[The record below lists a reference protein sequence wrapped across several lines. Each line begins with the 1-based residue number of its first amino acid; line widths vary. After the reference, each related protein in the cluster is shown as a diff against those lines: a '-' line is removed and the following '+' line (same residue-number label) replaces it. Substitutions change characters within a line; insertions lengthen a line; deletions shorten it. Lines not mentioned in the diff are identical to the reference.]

1 MLALMKSL
9 MNSIFGKI
17 IVMIII
23 AGMAFWGADSA
34 WTTMSTGLGSNLA
47 AAGPRGIDMTTLD
60 RRVEN
65 LLRNLNANSE
75 KPITKAEAADQGIVD
90 QVFELEKA
98 KIVNLGYAGAIGVE
112 PSTNAV
118 VEQLK
123 TIDAFKNPLTGELDL
138 NTYREVLYQN
148 RFTKEEYEQQVSDD
162 LTLKTL
168 GEAASAA
175 IYPPQILAS
184 IQALYIG
191 ETRDVSW
198 FILDASEAPEPDAPT
213 DEEVRAFYDENLTAL
228 EQPERRAIDMLRVS
242 ADDFLADV
250 TVTEQEIATIYEA
263 TKSERFSEP
272 DQRTYIELYFAD
284 RDTARAAFGLL
295 AGGADPAG
303 LSGVLSSETKTGYRE
318 SVSDTALADAMFGP
332 GKQSGALFGPREV
345 DDRWLVAR
353 LVSVQRG
360 AVFPIE
366 TVSEEI
372 RDELARERAQV
383 LFFEKLDTLDR
394 SIGAGYPLAQIAS
407 ELPVPVMSFVPVD
420 QTGVTED
427 GVTITGLTQA
437 RDAFS
442 DAFRI
447 NAGDVSA
454 RFDGEE
460 AVYLTSPRAIIAPST
475 PEFETIKE
483 DIRQTLVAQREANA
497 MQSYADSVVE
507 KLKSGE
513 TTLTAA
519 ATAADTVVESPS
531 VPVTRITAEESGLPS
546 PAINAIFSGSE
557 GDVYSYPNRSGDMF
571 MIVQLNT
578 IAPPSDAALE
588 VLGTQATA
596 SLNQS
601 LRDDIRFATDA
612 EIRNAIKLNV
622 NDNAIV
628 AYKKSIATEQ

>member
-1 MLALMKSL
+1 MKRL

-17 IVMIII
+17 VVMIII
-23 AGMAFWGADSA
+23 AGMAFWGADQA
-34 WTTMSTGLGSNLA
+34 WTTMNTGLGSNLA

-65 LLRNLNANSE
+65 LLRNLNANAD
-75 KPITKAEAADQGIVD
+75 KPITKSEAAEQGIVD

-98 KIVNLGYAGAIGVE
+98 KIVSLGYAASIGIE
-112 PSTNAV
+112 PSTSAI

-123 TIDAFKNPLTGELDL
+123 TVDAFKNPLTGELDL

-175 IYPPQILAS
+175 IYPPQILAG
-184 IQALYIG
+184 IQARFIG

-198 FILDASEAPEPDAPT
+198 FILDASRAPTPDAPT
-213 DEEVRAFYDENLTAL
+213 DEEIRAFYDENLAAL

-242 ADDFLADV
+242 ADDFLSNV

-295 AGGADPAG
+295 AGGADPVT
-303 LSGVLSSETKTGYRE
+303 LPGVLSSETKTGNRE

-345 DDRWLVAR
+345 EGRWLVAR

-407 ELPVPVMSFVPVD
+407 ELPVPVMSFAPVD
-420 QTGVTED
+420 QTGITED
-427 GVTITGLTQA
+427 GVTLTGLTAA

-454 RFDGEE
+454 RYDGDE
-460 AVYLTSPRAIIAPST
+460 AVYLTSPRAVIAPST
-475 PEFETIKE
+475 PEFDTIRE
-483 DIRQTLVAQREANA
+483 DIRQTLVAQRAANA

-513 TTLTAA
+513 TSLAA
-519 ATAADTVVESPS
+519 AAAEADTVVESPV

-546 PAINAIFSGSE
+546 PAISAIFSGHE
-557 GDVYSYPNRSGDMF
+557 GDVYSYPNRTGNMF

-596 SLNQS
+596 SLNQA
-601 LRDDIRFATDA
+601 LRDDIRFAADA
-612 EIRNAIKLNV
+612 EIRKAIKLKV

-628 AYKKSIATEQ
+628 AYKKSIATDQ

>member
-1 MLALMKSL
+1 MLALMKRL

-17 IVMIII
+17 VVMIII
-23 AGMAFWGADSA
+23 AGMAFWGADQA
-34 WTTMSTGLGSNLA
+34 WTTMNTGLGSNLA
-47 AAGPRGIDMTTLD
+47 AAGPRGIDMTALD

-65 LLRNLNANSE
+65 LLRNLNASAD
-75 KPITKAEAADQGIVD
+75 KPITKSEAVQQGIVD
-90 QVFELEKA
+90 QVFELEKS
-98 KIVNLGYAGAIGVE
+98 KIVSLGYAASIGIA
-112 PSTNAV
+112 PSTSAI

-123 TIDAFKNPLTGELDL
+123 TVDAFKNPLTGELDL

-168 GEAASAA
+168 DEAASAA
-175 IYPPQILAS
+175 TYPPQILAG
-184 IQALYIG
+184 IQARFIG

-198 FILDASEAPEPDAPT
+198 FILDASRAPTPDAPT
-213 DEEVRAFYDENLTAL
+213 DEEIRAFYDENLAAL

-242 ADDFLADV
+242 ADDFLSNV
-250 TVTEQEIATIYEA
+250 TVSEQEIATIYEA

-272 DQRTYIELYFAD
+272 DQRTYITLYFAD

-295 AGGADPAG
+295 AGGADPAT
-303 LSGVLSSETKTGYRE
+303 LPGVLSSETRTGSRE

-345 DDRWLVAR
+345 DGRWLVAR
-353 LVSVQRG
+353 LVSVQPG

-366 TVSEEI
+366 TVTEVI

-383 LFFEKLDTLDR
+383 LFYEKLDTLDR

-407 ELPVPVMSFVPVD
+407 ELPVPVMSFAPVD
-420 QTGVTED
+420 QTGFTQD
-427 GVTITGLTQA
+427 GVTLAGLTAA

-454 RFDGEE
+454 RYDGDA
-460 AVYLTSPRAIIAPST
+460 AVYLTSPRSVIAPST
-475 PEFETIKE
+475 PEFDTIRE
-483 DIRQTLVAQREANA
+483 DIRQTLVAQRAANA
-497 MQSYADSVVE
+497 MQSYADSVVGA
-507 KLKSGE
+507 LKSGE
-513 TTLTAA
+513 TSLAA
-519 ATAADTVVESPS
+519 AAAEADTVVETPI

-546 PAINAIFSGSE
+546 PAITAIFSGRE
-557 GDVYSYPNRSGDMF
+557 GDVYSYPNRMGNMF

-578 IAPPSDAALE
+578 IAPPSDAALA

-596 SLNQS
+596 SLSQA
-601 LRDDIRFATDA
+601 LRDDIRFAADA
-612 EIRNAIKLNV
+612 EIRKAIKLKV

-628 AYKKSIATEQ
+628 TYKKSIATDQ

>member
-1 MLALMKSL
+1 MKSL

-47 AAGPRGIDMTTLD
+47 AAGPRGIDLTTLD

-98 KIVNLGYAGAIGVE
+98 KIVNLGYAGAIGVK

-123 TIDAFKNPLTGELDL
+123 TVDAFKNPLTGELDL

-213 DEEVRAFYDENLTAL
+213 DEEIRAFYDENLTAL

-303 LSGVLSSETKTGYRE
+303 LPGVLSSETKTGYRE

-407 ELPVPVMSFVPVD
+407 ELPVPVMSFAPVD
-420 QTGVTED
+420 QTGMTED

-475 PEFETIKE
+475 PEFDTIKN

>member
-1 MLALMKSL
+1 MLALMKRL

-17 IVMIII
+17 VVMIII
-23 AGMAFWGADSA
+23 AGMAFWGADQA
-34 WTTMSTGLGSNLA
+34 WTTMNTGLGSNLA

-65 LLRNLNANSE
+65 LLRNLNANAD
-75 KPITKAEAADQGIVD
+75 KPITKSEAAEQGIVD

-98 KIVNLGYAGAIGVE
+98 KIVSLGYAASIGIE
-112 PSTNAV
+112 PSTSAI

-123 TIDAFKNPLTGELDL
+123 TVDAFKNPLTGELDL

-175 IYPPQILAS
+175 IYPPQILAG
-184 IQALYIG
+184 IQARFIG

-198 FILDASEAPEPDAPT
+198 FILDASRAPTPDAPT
-213 DEEVRAFYDENLTAL
+213 DEEIRAFYDENLAAL

-242 ADDFLADV
+242 ADDFLSNV

-295 AGGADPAG
+295 AGGADPVT
-303 LSGVLSSETKTGYRE
+303 LPGVLSSETKTGNRE

-345 DDRWLVAR
+345 EGRWLVAR

-407 ELPVPVMSFVPVD
+407 ELPVPVMSFAPVD
-420 QTGVTED
+420 QTGITED
-427 GVTITGLTQA
+427 GVTLTGLTAA

-454 RFDGEE
+454 RYDGDE
-460 AVYLTSPRAIIAPST
+460 AVYLTSPRAVIAPST
-475 PEFETIKE
+475 PEFDTIRE
-483 DIRQTLVAQREANA
+483 DIRQTLVAQRAANA

-513 TTLTAA
+513 TSLAA
-519 ATAADTVVESPS
+519 AAAEADTVVESPV

-546 PAINAIFSGSE
+546 PAISAIFSGRE
-557 GDVYSYPNRSGDMF
+557 GDVYSYPNRTGNMF

-596 SLNQS
+596 SLNQA
-601 LRDDIRFATDA
+601 LRDDIRFAADA
-612 EIRNAIKLNV
+612 EIRKAIKLKV

-628 AYKKSIATEQ
+628 AYKKSIATDQ

>member
-1 MLALMKSL
+1 MKSL

-47 AAGPRGIDMTTLD
+47 AAGPRGIDLTTLD

-123 TIDAFKNPLTGELDL
+123 TVDAFKNPLTGELDL

-213 DEEVRAFYDENLTAL
+213 DEEIRTFYDENLTAL

-303 LSGVLSSETKTGYRE
+303 LPGVLSSETKTGYRE

-407 ELPVPVMSFVPVD
+407 ELPVPVMSFAPVD
-420 QTGVTED
+420 QTGMTED

-475 PEFETIKE
+475 PEFDTIKN

>member
-1 MLALMKSL
+1 MKSL

-65 LLRNLNANSE
+65 LLRNLNANAD
-75 KPITKAEAADQGIVD
+75 KPITKSEAADQGIVD

-98 KIVNLGYAGAIGVE
+98 KIVNLGYAGTIGVE

-123 TIDAFKNPLTGELDL
+123 TVDAFKNPLTGELDL

-148 RFTKEEYEQQVSDD
+148 RFTKDEYEQQVSDD

-213 DEEVRAFYDENLTAL
+213 DEEIRAFYDENLTAL

-295 AGGADPAG
+295 AGGADPATLPG
-303 LSGVLSSETKTGYRE
+303 ILSSETKTGARE
-318 SVSDTALADAMFGP
+318 SIEDTAFADAMFGP

-345 DDRWLVAR
+345 DGRWLVAR
-353 LVSVQRG
+353 LVSVQPG

-366 TVSEEI
+366 TVTEVI

-407 ELPVPVMSFVPVD
+407 ELPVPVMSFAPVD
-420 QTGVTED
+420 QTGITED
-427 GVTITGLTQA
+427 GVTITGLTEA

-475 PEFETIKE
+475 PEFDTIKE
-483 DIRQTLVAQREANA
+483 DIRQTLVARREANA

-546 PAINAIFSGSE
+546 PAISAIFSGSE
-557 GDVYSYPNRSGDMF
+557 GDVYSYPNRTGDMF

>member
-1 MLALMKSL
+1 MLALMKRL

-17 IVMIII
+17 VVMIII
-23 AGMAFWGADSA
+23 AGMAFWGADQA
-34 WTTMSTGLGSNLA
+34 WTTMNTGLGSNLA

-65 LLRNLNANSE
+65 LLRNLNANAD
-75 KPITKAEAADQGIVD
+75 KPITKSEAAEQGIVD

-98 KIVNLGYAGAIGVE
+98 KIVSLGYAASIGIE
-112 PSTNAV
+112 PSTSAI

-123 TIDAFKNPLTGELDL
+123 TVDAFKNPLTGELDL

-175 IYPPQILAS
+175 TYPPQILAG
-184 IQALYIG
+184 IQARFIG

-198 FILDASEAPEPDAPT
+198 FILDASRAPTPDAPT
-213 DEEVRAFYDENLTAL
+213 DEEIRAFYDENLAAL

-242 ADDFLADV
+242 ADDFLSNV

-295 AGGADPAG
+295 AGGADPAT
-303 LSGVLSSETKTGYRE
+303 LPGVLSSETKTGNRE

-345 DDRWLVAR
+345 EGRWLVAR
-353 LVSVQRG
+353 LVSIQRG

-407 ELPVPVMSFVPVD
+407 ELPVPVMSFAPVD
-420 QTGVTED
+420 QTGITED
-427 GVTITGLTQA
+427 GVTLTGLTAA

-454 RFDGEE
+454 RYDGDE
-460 AVYLTSPRAIIAPST
+460 AVYLTSPRAVIAPST
-475 PEFETIKE
+475 PEFDTIRE
-483 DIRQTLVAQREANA
+483 DIRQTLVAQRAANA

-513 TTLTAA
+513 TSLAA
-519 ATAADTVVESPS
+519 AAAEADTVVESPS

-546 PAINAIFSGSE
+546 PAISAIFSGRE
-557 GDVYSYPNRSGDMF
+557 GDVYSYPNRTGNMF

-596 SLNQS
+596 SLNQA
-601 LRDDIRFATDA
+601 LRDDIRFAADA
-612 EIRNAIKLNV
+612 EIRKAIKLKV

-628 AYKKSIATEQ
+628 AYKKSIATDQ

>member
-1 MLALMKSL
+1 MKRL

-17 IVMIII
+17 VVMIII
-23 AGMAFWGADSA
+23 AGMAFWGADQA
-34 WTTMSTGLGSNLA
+34 WTTMNTGLGSNLA

-65 LLRNLNANSE
+65 LLRNLNANAD
-75 KPITKAEAADQGIVD
+75 KPITKSEAAEQGIVD

-98 KIVNLGYAGAIGVE
+98 KIVSLGYAASIGIE
-112 PSTNAV
+112 PSTSAI

-123 TIDAFKNPLTGELDL
+123 TVDAFKNPLTGELDL

-175 IYPPQILAS
+175 TYPPQILAG
-184 IQALYIG
+184 IQARFIG

-198 FILDASEAPEPDAPT
+198 FILDASRAPTPDAPT
-213 DEEVRAFYDENLTAL
+213 DEEIRAFYDENLAAL

-242 ADDFLADV
+242 ADDFLSNV

-295 AGGADPAG
+295 AGGADPAT
-303 LSGVLSSETKTGYRE
+303 LPGVLSSETKTGNRE

-345 DDRWLVAR
+345 EGRWLVAR

-407 ELPVPVMSFVPVD
+407 ELPVPVMSFAPVD
-420 QTGVTED
+420 QTGITED
-427 GVTITGLTQA
+427 GVTLTGLTAA

-454 RFDGEE
+454 RYDGDE
-460 AVYLTSPRAIIAPST
+460 AVYLTSPRAVIAPST
-475 PEFETIKE
+475 PEFDTIRE
-483 DIRQTLVAQREANA
+483 DIRQTLVAQRAANA
-497 MQSYADSVVE
+497 MQSYAESVVE

-513 TTLTAA
+513 TSLAA
-519 ATAADTVVESPS
+519 AAAEADTVVESPS

-546 PAINAIFSGSE
+546 PAISAIFSGRE
-557 GDVYSYPNRSGDMF
+557 GDVYSYPNRTGNMF

-596 SLNQS
+596 SLNQA
-601 LRDDIRFATDA
+601 LRDDIRFAADA
-612 EIRNAIKLNV
+612 EIRKAIKLKV

-628 AYKKSIATEQ
+628 AYKKSIATDQ

>member
-47 AAGPRGIDMTTLD
+47 AAGPRGIDLTTLD

-98 KIVNLGYAGAIGVE
+98 KIVNLGYAGAIGVK

-123 TIDAFKNPLTGELDL
+123 TVDAFKNPLTGELDL

-213 DEEVRAFYDENLTAL
+213 DEEIRAFYDENLTAL

-303 LSGVLSSETKTGYRE
+303 LPGVLSSETKTGYRE

-407 ELPVPVMSFVPVD
+407 ELPVPVMSFAPVD
-420 QTGVTED
+420 QTGMTED

-475 PEFETIKE
+475 PEFDTIKN

>member
-1 MLALMKSL
+1 MKSL

-98 KIVNLGYAGAIGVE
+98 KIVNLGYAGTIGVE

-123 TIDAFKNPLTGELDL
+123 TVDAFKNPLTGELDL

-303 LSGVLSSETKTGYRE
+303 LPGVLSSETKTGYRE

-407 ELPVPVMSFVPVD
+407 ELPVPVMSFAPVD
-420 QTGVTED
+420 QTGITED

>member
-65 LLRNLNANSE
+65 LLRNLNANAD
-75 KPITKAEAADQGIVD
+75 KPITKSEAADQGIVD

-98 KIVNLGYAGAIGVE
+98 KIVNLGYAGTIGVE

-123 TIDAFKNPLTGELDL
+123 TVDAFKNPLTGELDL

-148 RFTKEEYEQQVSDD
+148 RFTKDEYEQQVSDD

-213 DEEVRAFYDENLTAL
+213 DEEIRAFYDENLTAL

-295 AGGADPAG
+295 AGGADPATLPG
-303 LSGVLSSETKTGYRE
+303 ILSSETKTGARE
-318 SVSDTALADAMFGP
+318 SIEDTAFADAMFGP

-345 DDRWLVAR
+345 DGRWLVAR
-353 LVSVQRG
+353 LVSVQPG

-366 TVSEEI
+366 TVTEVI

-407 ELPVPVMSFVPVD
+407 ELPVPVMSFAPVD
-420 QTGVTED
+420 QTGITED
-427 GVTITGLTQA
+427 GVTITGLTEA

-475 PEFETIKE
+475 PEFDTIKE
-483 DIRQTLVAQREANA
+483 DIRQTLVARREANA

-546 PAINAIFSGSE
+546 PAISAIFSGSE
-557 GDVYSYPNRSGDMF
+557 GDVYSYPNRTGDMF

>member
-17 IVMIII
+17 VVMIII
-23 AGMAFWGADSA
+23 AGMAFWGADQA
-34 WTTMSTGLGSNLA
+34 WTTMNGGLGSNLA
-47 AAGPRGIDMTTLD
+47 AAGPRNIDMTTFD
-60 RRVEN
+60 SRVEN
-65 LLRNLNANSE
+65 LLRNLNANAE
-75 KPITKAEAADQGIVD
+75 KPITKSEAADQGIVD
-90 QVFELEKA
+90 QVFQLEKS
-98 KIVNLGYAGAIGVE
+98 KIISLGYASTIGVT

-123 TIDAFKNPLTGELDL
+123 TVEAFKNPLTGELDL

-148 RFTKEEYEQQVSDD
+148 RFTKEQYEQQVSDD

-168 GEAASAA
+168 DEAATAA

-198 FILDASEAPEPDAPT
+198 FILDATKAPTPDAPT
-213 DEEVRAFYDENLTAL
+213 DEEVRAFYDENLAAL
-228 EQPERRAIDMLRVS
+228 EQPERRSIDLLRIS
-242 ADDFLADV
+242 SEDFLANV

-284 RDTARAAFGLL
+284 RDTARSAFGLL
-295 AGGADPAG
+295 AGGADPAT
-303 LSGVLSSETKTGYRE
+303 LPGVLSSETKTGNRE
-318 SVSDTALADAMFGP
+318 SVADTALADAMFGP

-345 DDRWLVAR
+345 NDQWLVAR
-353 LVSVQRG
+353 LVSVQPG
-360 AVFPIE
+360 AVYPIE
-366 TVSEEI
+366 TVTEEI

-383 LFFEKLDTLDR
+383 LFYEKLDTLDR
-394 SIGAGYPLAQIAS
+394 SIGAGYPLSQIAS
-407 ELPVPVMSFVPVD
+407 ELTVPVMSFAPVD
-420 QTGVTED
+420 QNGITED
-427 GVTITGLTQA
+427 GISMTGLTAA

-454 RFDGEE
+454 RYDGDE
-460 AVYLTSPRAIIAPST
+460 AVYLTSTRSIIAPSI
-475 PEFETIKE
+475 PEFETIKD
-483 DIRQTLVAQREANA
+483 DIRQSLIADRAANA
-497 MQSYADSVVE
+497 MQAYSDSVVD

-513 TTLTAA
+513 TNLTSA
-519 ATAADTVVESPS
+519 ATAAGTVVESPT
-531 VPVTRITAEESGLPS
+531 VPVTRITAEESGLPT
-546 PAINAIFSGSE
+546 PAISAIFAGRE
-557 GDVYSYPNRSGDMF
+557 GDVFSYPNRTGDKF

-578 IAPPSDAALE
+578 IAPPSDAALN

-596 SLNQS
+596 SLSQS
-601 LRDDIRFATDA
+601 LRDDIRFAADA
-612 EIRNAIKLNV
+612 EIGAAIKLKV
-622 NDNAIV
+622 NDNGLA

>member
-1 MLALMKSL
+1 MLALMKRL

-17 IVMIII
+17 VVMIII
-23 AGMAFWGADSA
+23 AGMAFWGADQA
-34 WTTMSTGLGSNLA
+34 WTTMNTGLGSNLA

-65 LLRNLNANSE
+65 LLRNLNANAD
-75 KPITKAEAADQGIVD
+75 KPITKSEAAEQGIVD

-98 KIVNLGYAGAIGVE
+98 KIVSLGYAASIGIE
-112 PSTNAV
+112 PSTSAI

-123 TIDAFKNPLTGELDL
+123 TVDAFKNPLTGELDL

-175 IYPPQILAS
+175 TYPPQILAG
-184 IQALYIG
+184 IQARFIG

-198 FILDASEAPEPDAPT
+198 FILDASRAPTPDAPT
-213 DEEVRAFYDENLTAL
+213 DEEIRAFYDENLAAL

-242 ADDFLADV
+242 ADDFLSNV

-284 RDTARAAFGLL
+284 RDTARPAFGLL
-295 AGGADPAG
+295 AGGADPAT
-303 LSGVLSSETKTGYRE
+303 LPGVLSSETKTGNRE

-345 DDRWLVAR
+345 EGRWLVAR
-353 LVSVQRG
+353 LVSIQRG

-407 ELPVPVMSFVPVD
+407 ELPVPVMSFAPVD
-420 QTGVTED
+420 QTGITED
-427 GVTITGLTQA
+427 GVTLTGLTAA

-454 RFDGEE
+454 RYDGDE
-460 AVYLTSPRAIIAPST
+460 AVYLTSPRAVIAPST
-475 PEFETIKE
+475 PEFDTIRE
-483 DIRQTLVAQREANA
+483 DIRQTLVAQRAANA

-513 TTLTAA
+513 TSLAA
-519 ATAADTVVESPS
+519 AAAEADTVVESPS

-546 PAINAIFSGSE
+546 PAISAIFSGRE
-557 GDVYSYPNRSGDMF
+557 GDVYSYPNRTGNMF

-596 SLNQS
+596 SLNQA
-601 LRDDIRFATDA
+601 LRDDIRFAADA
-612 EIRNAIKLNV
+612 EIRKAIKLKV

-628 AYKKSIATEQ
+628 AYKKSIATDQ

>member
-123 TIDAFKNPLTGELDL
+123 TVDAFKNPLTGELDL

-303 LSGVLSSETKTGYRE
+303 LPGVLSSETKTGYRE

-407 ELPVPVMSFVPVD
+407 ELPVPVMSFAPVD
-420 QTGVTED
+420 QTGITED

>member
-1 MLALMKSL
+1 MLALMKRL

-17 IVMIII
+17 VVMIII
-23 AGMAFWGADSA
+23 AGMAFWGADQA
-34 WTTMSTGLGSNLA
+34 WTTMNTGLGSNLA

-65 LLRNLNANSE
+65 LLRNLNANAD
-75 KPITKAEAADQGIVD
+75 KPITKSEAAEQGIVD

-98 KIVNLGYAGAIGVE
+98 KIVSLGYAASIGIE
-112 PSTNAV
+112 PSTSAI

-123 TIDAFKNPLTGELDL
+123 TVDAFKNPLTGELDL

-175 IYPPQILAS
+175 TYPPQILAG
-184 IQALYIG
+184 IQARFIG

-198 FILDASEAPEPDAPT
+198 FILDASRAPTPDAPT
-213 DEEVRAFYDENLTAL
+213 DEEIRAFYDENLAAL

-242 ADDFLADV
+242 ADDFLSNV

-295 AGGADPAG
+295 AGGADPAT
-303 LSGVLSSETKTGYRE
+303 LPGVLSSETKTGNRE

-345 DDRWLVAR
+345 EGRWLVAR

-407 ELPVPVMSFVPVD
+407 ELPVPVMSFAPVD
-420 QTGVTED
+420 QTGITED
-427 GVTITGLTQA
+427 GVTLTGLTAA

-454 RFDGEE
+454 RYDGDE
-460 AVYLTSPRAIIAPST
+460 AVYLTSPRAVIAPST
-475 PEFETIKE
+475 PEFDTIRE
-483 DIRQTLVAQREANA
+483 DIRQTLVAQRAANA
-497 MQSYADSVVE
+497 MQSYAESVVE

-513 TTLTAA
+513 TSLAA
-519 ATAADTVVESPS
+519 AAAEADTVVESPS

-546 PAINAIFSGSE
+546 PAISAIFSGRE
-557 GDVYSYPNRSGDMF
+557 GDVYSYPNRTGNMF

-596 SLNQS
+596 SLNQA
-601 LRDDIRFATDA
+601 LRDDIRFAADA
-612 EIRNAIKLNV
+612 EIRKAIKLKV

-628 AYKKSIATEQ
+628 AYKKSIATDQ